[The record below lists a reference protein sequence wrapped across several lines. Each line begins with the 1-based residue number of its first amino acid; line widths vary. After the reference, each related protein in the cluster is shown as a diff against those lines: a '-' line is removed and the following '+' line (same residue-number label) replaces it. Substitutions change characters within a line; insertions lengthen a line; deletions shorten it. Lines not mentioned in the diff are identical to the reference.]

1 MNNIPSKIHSYNLY
15 NDDQGGRFF
24 GVGDE
29 CTLPDFEQLT
39 ETLSG
44 RRASWESWMTRPP
57 ATIPTSRWRS
67 PSGVLDEEPI
77 SLMDTTRAVKLTM
90 RGALQ
95 SLTSEGDT
103 AFRPL
108 KVVVRGKCATLKLG
122 TLKAATAMSSS
133 VTLNI
138 SYIKISLNGKEAGGA
153 GQAQRH
159 FQDRRQRR
167 PAESEG
173 DDLI

>member
-1 MNNIPSKIHSYNLY
+1 MNTNIPSKIHSYNLY
-15 NDDQGGRFF
+15 NDDLGGRFF

-29 CTLPDFEQLT
+29 CALPDFEQLV

-44 RRASWESWMTRPP
+44 AGILGELDDP
-57 ATIPTSRWRS
+57 APGHYSNQQMEIPFR
-67 PSGVLDEEPI
+67 VLDEEPI
-77 SLMDTTRAVKLTM
+77 SLMDTTKAVKLTM

-122 TLKAATAMSSS
+122 TLKAATAMNSS

-138 SYIKISLNGKEAGGA
+138 SYIKISLNGKELVELDKLNGIFKIDGKDVL
-153 GQAQRH
+153 QKVR
-159 FQDRRQRR
+159 
-167 PAESEG
+167 EMT
-173 DDLI
+173 